1 MFAQTKAESKTAKNF
16 LPKLKKHLNGCAAG
30 HAAIR
35 LGHCEIKCGPT
46 LAERVQ
52 IPARDIIHVF
62 EPETML
68 AVSHAIED
76 LASETRCGEL
86 ISTFQK
92 FTNFL
97 PQKKRYLSL
106 AQDLDAVRVWGAGE
120 KPKGCP
126 GIDFIVANDPKIV
139 KYWLV
144 LFESPENHA
153 VLVCKQVNKSTVY
166 ADKKFIG
173 FYSFN
178 PYLVQSIRWR
188 FNLLSSGLD
197 KIMRHWDKS
206 MMLPDLKFRDLDKFL
221 GSEKKAIAPRRH

>member
-1 MFAQTKAESKTAKNF
+1 MFAQTKTESKTAKKF
-16 LPKLKKHLNGCAAG
+16 LPKLKCHLSDCQAG
-30 HAAIR
+30 HSAIR
-35 LGHCEIKCGPT
+35 LGHCQTKGGMT

-52 IPARDIIHVF
+52 IPERDIIHVF

-76 LASETRCGEL
+76 LAAETGCGEL

-92 FTNFL
+92 FVNFL
-97 PQKKRYLSL
+97 PQKKRYISL

-120 KPKGCP
+120 IPKRCP

-144 LFESPENHA
+144 LFDSPENHA
-153 VLVCKQVNKSTVY
+153 VLVCKQVNQSEVY
-166 ADKKFIG
+166 AEKKFIG

-188 FNLLSSGLD
+188 FNLLSSGLN
-197 KIMRHWDKS
+197 KIMSHWDKS
-206 MMLPDLKFRDLDKFL
+206 MMLPDLKLRDLDSFL
-221 GSEKKAIAPRRH
+221 GEKKAPAPPRRR